1 MIALQMYSWI
11 RRRHNG
17 YVQKDLPNISRR
29 MVDFVTWSETHS
41 VLPTLFALQVF
52 WIPVQLLNFK
62 FVPVRHQLNVVLLT
76 SIVWTALLSMW
87 YPPVEDQPDADYVH
101 PE

>member
-1 MIALQMYSWI
+1 MGKFRWMS
-11 RRRHNG
+11 RRRPIFFLFG
-17 YVQKDLPNISRR
+17 L
-29 MVDFVTWSETHS
+29 
-41 VLPTLFALQVF
+41 LTLAFSSFIASLQVF

-87 YPPVEDQPDADYVH
+87 YPPVEELEEEAPITM
-101 PE
+101 